1 MHRYSAQGTYS
12 PPEKGVKHMLYCRVA
27 VGTCTKGRSSM
38 ITPPPRATGGIVPY
52 DSVVD
57 NPAAPSTFVV
67 FRDAQ
72 AMPEYIV
79 SFKER

>member
-1 MHRYSAQGTYS
+1 M
-12 PPEKGVKHMLYCRVA
+12 KHVLYCRVA
-27 VGTCTKGRSSM
+27 VGSSTKGSSSL
-38 ITPPPRATGGIVPY
+38 ITPPPRTAGGVVPH

-57 NPAAPSTFVV
+57 NTASPSAFVV